1 MAWHFLLQ
9 GIFLTKGS
17 NPCLLGLLLW
27 QVCSLPLAQ
36 PGKHN
41 EKLGLLLL
49 SHLVMSDSV
58 QPHGLQPT
66 RLLRPWDF
74 PGKSTGVGGQ
84 WKATIL
90 QTLKFPPM
98 DVWFT
103 AAAAATLQLCPTPCD
118 PIDGSPPGFLS
129 LGFSRK
135 HWSGLPF
142 PSPMHESEKWKWSR
156 SVVSD
161 FSDPMDCSLP
171 GSSIHGIF
179 QGRVLEWG
187 AIAFSVVYSSTSQ
200 TPLFLCKRSFLLYLI
215 RLWFCHSCMSQIAIC
230 CSWFSQFCWKNSWLF
245 FCFRLTHLTKI

>member
-17 NPCLLGLLLW
+17 NPCLLGLLQW

-36 PGKHN
+36 PGKPN
-41 EKLGLLLL
+41 EKLLLLLL
-49 SHLVMSDSV
+49 SHSVVSDSV
-58 QPHGLQPT
+58 QSHGLQPT

-74 PGKSTGVGGQ
+74 PGKSIGVGGQ

-103 AAAAATLQLCPTPCD
+103 AAAAASLQLCSTPCD
-118 PIDGSPPGFLS
+118 PIDGPPPGFLS
-129 LGFSRK
+129 LGFSRQ

-156 SVVSD
+156 LVVSD
-161 FSDPMDCSLP
+161 SSDPMDCSLP
-171 GSSIHGIF
+171 GSSVHGIF
-179 QGRVLEWG
+179 QQEYWSGVPWPSPWFTAGPPKLPFFSVKEVFSFTLSDCG
-187 AIAFSVVYSSTSQ
+187 FAIAVCPKLQFAAPDSASSVGKV
-200 TPLFLCKRSFLLYLI
+200 
-215 RLWFCHSCMSQIAIC
+215 AG
-230 CSWFSQFCWKNSWLF
+230 CSIVLG
-245 FCFRLTHLTKI
+245 

>member
-17 NPCLLGLLLW
+17 NPCLLGLLQW

-49 SHLVMSDSV
+49 SHSVVSDSV

-103 AAAAATLQLCPTPCD
+103 AATAASLQLCLTPCD

-135 HWSGLPF
+135 HWSGLLF
-142 PSPMHESEKWKWSR
+142 PSPMHQSEKLKWSR
-156 SVVSD
+156 SVVPTLVTPWTAAYQALPSMGFSRQYWSGVPLPSPWFTAVPPKVPFFSVKEVFSFTLSD
-161 FSDPMDCSLP
+161 CGF
-171 GSSIHGIF
+171 
-179 QGRVLEWG
+179 
-187 AIAFSVVYSSTSQ
+187 AIAVC
-200 TPLFLCKRSFLLYLI
+200 LEL
-215 RLWFCHSCMSQIAIC
+215 
-230 CSWFSQFCWKNSWLF
+230 
-245 FCFRLTHLTKI
+245 